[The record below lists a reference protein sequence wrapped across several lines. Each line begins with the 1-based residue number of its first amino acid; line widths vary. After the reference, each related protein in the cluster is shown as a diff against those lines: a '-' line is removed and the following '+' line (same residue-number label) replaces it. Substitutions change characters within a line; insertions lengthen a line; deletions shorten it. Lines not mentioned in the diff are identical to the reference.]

1 MCTLTV
7 SVEHV
12 ITLDSS
18 IAESVQDAKQ
28 ELRINARTHELLC
41 VDGATYD
48 YCPEKARDQA
58 TQEVLGEHV
67 D

>member
-1 MCTLTV
+1 MTV
-7 SVEHV
+7 SDEHV

-18 IAESVQDAKQ
+18 IAESAQNAKQ

-48 YCPEKARDQA
+48 YCPEKAREQA
-58 TQEVLGEHV
+58 TREILGAHA

>member
-1 MCTLTV
+1 MTV

-18 IAESVQDAKQ
+18 IAESVQNAKQ
-28 ELRINARTHELLC
+28 EQRINERTHELLC

-48 YCPEKARDQA
+48 YCPEKAREQA
-58 TQEVLGEHV
+58 TQEILEEHA